1 MPPTCSC
8 CEPGRHFQPGRRA
21 MLAGLGALAALPMTA
36 PTRRAMAAEAVPK
49 TSLTADQAL
58 AQAKVAEAEI
68 AKGNWRGPMHG
79 VPYAAKDIFDVE
91 GMATTCHSKIRKD
104 HRAASDAFVVKK

>member
-58 AQAKVAEAEI
+58 ET
-68 AKGNWRGPMHG
+68 M
-79 VPYAAKDIFDVE
+79 
-91 GMATTCHSKIRKD
+91 
-104 HRAASDAFVVKK
+104 KK